1 MDPGHLIRR
10 HLPEIAFAVL
20 FGAGLVLGGN
30 AALAGLP
37 KLVDAAVPNIGAQ
50 ADVGDGLAHGVARLA
65 VPQGFGESGF
75 SPQVLYPVTQ
85 NPMPGWLAEA
95 IREGSGSEP
104 PALHGVPNGRS
115 AMRGSSDGIL
125 HALRTLRPVIA
136 ICIDDLGE
144 DLAGTDKAMALP
156 REVALSFLPYAD
168 TTPFLAEAASR
179 RGHLVLAHVP
189 MQAVGGEN
197 PGPMTLK
204 SGMAAD
210 EIARL
215 LGANLSRVPGP
226 GGHQQSRGSS
236 RFTADAVALAPV
248 MATLRA
254 RHLFFLDS
262 RTGPGSQAEL
272 AAHAAGVM
280 TAGRDIFLD
289 DDQSAA
295 AVSAELEMLAA
306 TARRTGVAIAI
317 GHPHD
322 VTLKLLAAWLARDHD
337 VTLVPLDEAI
347 RLKAS
352 ARRCKRQCGS
362 GENLLISD
370 AWPAKTAC
378 HMVCRR
384 SRIFVSGRRHVYR
397 PLHA

>member
-10 HLPEIAFAVL
+10 RLPEIAFAAL

-37 KLVDAAVPNIGAQ
+37 KFVDAALPGMTAE

-65 VPQGFGESGF
+65 VPQGFVESRF
-75 SPQVLYPVTQ
+75 SPQVLYPVIQ
-85 NPMPGWLAEA
+85 SPMPAWLAEA
-95 IREGSGSEP
+95 IREGGAREP
-104 PALHGVPNGRS
+104 PPQ
-115 AMRGSSDGIL
+115 RGLPDNV
-125 HALRTLRPVIA
+125 AARRPVIA

-168 TTPFLAEAASR
+168 TTPFLAEAAGR

-189 MQAVGGEN
+189 MEALGGEN

-210 EIARL
+210 EIARR
-215 LGANLSRVPGP
+215 LGWSLARVPGLV
-226 GGHQQSRGSS
+226 GINNHEGS
-236 RFTADAVALAPV
+236 RFTADAAAMAPV
-248 MATLRA
+248 MATCTRGIFSFSTAAPGPAARRSRLRM
-254 RHLFFLDS
+254 
-262 RTGPGSQAEL
+262 PP
-272 AAHAAGVM
+272 GVM

-295 AVSAELEMLAA
+295 AVSAELEMLAREA
-306 TARRTGVAIAI
+306 KRTGVAIAI

-322 VTLKLLAAWLARDHD
+322 VTLKLLAAWLARDHG

-347 RLKAS
+347 RLKNQNPMALA
-352 ARRCKRQCGS
+352 AR
-362 GENLLISD
+362 
-370 AWPAKTAC
+370 
-378 HMVCRR
+378 
-384 SRIFVSGRRHVYR
+384 
-397 PLHA
+397 